1 MSSSFD
7 FFAALRYRDFTLI
20 SINQLCLTLAILIQE
35 IVVAYSL
42 YQLSKDPLMLG
53 LIGIVELIPF
63 ILLSFFGGYIADRF
77 NRQTILKYGFSLTC
91 ITPLLLILIFL
102 LHQQQ
107 TITLFELLLGIFSCI
122 FCLGIL
128 RGIYSPA
135 FNSLRCFLV
144 PEKFYSNAN
153 TWTTLI
159 WQLGAMLGP
168 LIAGILLHQ
177 FGLYISLGVAFIF
190 LLMGSIAICAMQP
203 RQFPSINNLPI
214 LSSMKEAILFMRH
227 NRLIFW
233 SMLLDLST
241 VLFGGILVLLPIFA
255 EDILASD
262 AEALGLLRA
271 APAIGTCAMTFLLM
285 QTNLIHHAWR
295 NMLIAVTGLGCC
307 TLLFAC
313 SRSLWLSFILLLL
326 MGAFDSM
333 SMIIRQT
340 LLQILPPKNLL
351 GRIAAINGI
360 VVTSGNQ
367 IGSFQSGL
375 FARLFSVIPAT
386 LIGGSICLFFVG
398 ISASVNRDLL
408 KSKIKQHKH
417 TFLTS
422 HK

>member
-1 MSSSFD
+1 MSSSSD

-20 SINQLCLTLAILIQE
+20 SVNQLCLTLAILIQE

-42 YQLSKDPLMLG
+42 YQLSKNPLMLG

-91 ITPLLLILIFL
+91 IIPLLLILVFL

-107 TITLFELLLGIFSCI
+107 TITLFQLSLSIFGCI

-144 PEKFYSNAN
+144 PEKMYSHAN
-153 TWTTLI
+153 TWTALI
-159 WQLGAMLGP
+159 WQLGAILGP
-168 LIAGILLHQ
+168 LIAGLLLHQ
-177 FGLYISLGVAFIF
+177 FGRYISLGIAFIF
-190 LLMGSIAICAMQP
+190 LLIGSIAICSMQP
-203 RQFPSINNLPI
+203 RNFPSINNLPI
-214 LSSMKEAILFMRH
+214 ISSMKEAIMFIRH
-227 NRLIFW
+227 NRLILW
-233 SMLLDLST
+233 SILLDLST

-255 EDILASD
+255 EDILATD
-262 AEALGLLRA
+262 AEGLGLLRA
-271 APAIGTCAMTFLLM
+271 APAIGTCIMTFILM
-285 QTNLIHHAWR
+285 RSNLINHAWR
-295 NMLIAVTGLGCC
+295 NMLIAVIGLGCC

-313 SRSLWLSFILLLL
+313 SRLLWLSFTLLVL

-340 LLQILPPKNLL
+340 LLQMLPPKNLL
-351 GRIAAINGI
+351 GRVAAINGI

-367 IGSFQSGL
+367 IGAFQSSL
-375 FARLFSVIPAT
+375 FARLFSTIPAT
-386 LIGGSICLFFVG
+386 LLGGSICLLFVG
-398 ISASVNRDLL
+398 VSASINRDLL

>member
-1 MSSSFD
+1 
-7 FFAALRYRDFTLI
+7 
-20 SINQLCLTLAILIQE
+20 
-35 IVVAYSL
+35 
-42 YQLSKDPLMLG
+42 
-53 LIGIVELIPF
+53 
-63 ILLSFFGGYIADRF
+63 
-77 NRQTILKYGFSLTC
+77 
-91 ITPLLLILIFL
+91 
-102 LHQQQ
+102 
-107 TITLFELLLGIFSCI
+107 
-122 FCLGIL
+122 
-128 RGIYSPA
+128 
-135 FNSLRCFLV
+135 
-144 PEKFYSNAN
+144 
-153 TWTTLI
+153 
-159 WQLGAMLGP
+159 
-168 LIAGILLHQ
+168 
-177 FGLYISLGVAFIF
+177 
-190 LLMGSIAICAMQP
+190 
-203 RQFPSINNLPI
+203 
-214 LSSMKEAILFMRH
+214 MKEAILFMRH

-326 MGAFDSM
+326 MGTFDSM

-340 LLQILPPKNLL
+340 LLQMLPPKSLL